1 MPADARGRRGRLRR
15 GTVIRVGLVVLVLV
29 SLAATVAARW
39 DDLPEVD
46 WRFRP
51 GWLAVCVL
59 AMAAFQTMHAEL
71 WTRMMGALGW
81 PIEPWRSRAIWN
93 VTLLGRY
100 VPTSALMAVGRIDM
114 SERAGVPKRVSL
126 ASIFYELGL
135 QVAGALAVG
144 AYFVVALP
152 DLEGHAWRWLV
163 VAVPVLALV
172 ALQPAIFHR
181 LADWALARLGREPLP
196 LALPRR
202 AVGLYAVG
210 YAASFVVAG
219 FAVLGV
225 AQSLHPVDA
234 GDVPTVVG
242 AYSVGF
248 VAGLVAFVLPGGL
261 GAREAALASALSPV
275 LSITLAIAVAVAVR
289 LVQVAVELAYASV
302 SLLLARALSPPETAR
317 PAPPSP

>member
-1 MPADARGRRGRLRR
+1 M
-15 GTVIRVGLVVLVLV
+15 VRVGLVVLVLA
-29 SLAATVAARW
+29 SLAGTVATRW

-59 AMAAFQTMHAEL
+59 AMVAFQTIHAEL

-126 ASIFYELGL
+126 ASIVYELGL
-135 QVAGALAVG
+135 QIAGALAVG

-152 DLEGHAWRWLV
+152 DLEGEAWRWLV
-163 VAVPVLALV
+163 VAVPIMALV

-181 LADWALARLGREPLP
+181 LADWLLLRVGREPLP
-196 LALPRR
+196 ASLPARTI
-202 AVGLYAVG
+202 GLYAIG

-225 AQSLHPVDA
+225 AQSLHPIDG

-261 GAREAALASALSPV
+261 GARETALASALSPV
-275 LSITLAIAVAVAVR
+275 LPLTLAIAVAVAVR
-289 LVQVAVELAYASV
+289 LVQVAVELAYAGV
-302 SLLLARALSPPETAR
+302 STLLARSLSARR
-317 PAPPSP
+317 PARAAPPPS